1 MRYGIISKQID
12 ITNKYGLP
20 LTKESKWIAHID
32 LDEYLYQ
39 HVPVDTINQIINKK
53 TIYDKFLK
61 RMVPSI
67 FDPVSQKH
75 QYELHHKYEFADM
88 IVFHLMADISK
99 RYL

>member
-1 MRYGIISKQID
+1 M
-12 ITNKYGLP
+12 ITYRDPSIFELKDLLNITY
-20 LTKESKWIAHID
+20 SD

-75 QYELHHKYEFADM
+75 QYDDFEKKIIAINKY
-88 IVFHLMADISK
+88 S
-99 RYL
+99 